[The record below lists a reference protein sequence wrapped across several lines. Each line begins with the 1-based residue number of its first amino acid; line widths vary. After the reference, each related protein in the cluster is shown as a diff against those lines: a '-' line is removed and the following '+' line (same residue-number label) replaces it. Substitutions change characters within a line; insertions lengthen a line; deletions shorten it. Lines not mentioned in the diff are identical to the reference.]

1 MSSNPS
7 FLGLSPIL
15 LFVFLVVFAGIVTE
29 DFNTMPVLVALML
42 SAGYALIIN
51 PQNSQLS
58 SFEKIDVFCKGA
70 GEKNI
75 ILLAIIFLLAG
86 AFYSLTIEI
95 GARDATVNWAL
106 QYIPSYFLLPGLFI
120 ISSFIAF
127 SMGTSMGTITAITP
141 VGIGLAESL
150 SFSVPL
156 AAGIVIGGAM
166 FGDNLSFV
174 SDTTIAATRTQKVK
188 LSDKFKANL
197 LIVTPAALIT
207 ALLLLSVDVSDTSN
221 IIIKTYD
228 LSLVTPY
235 LLVIVSALF
244 GLNAIAVLGIGIL
257 SACILGLLTSAFD
270 LAGMLTVIQTG
281 IGWMQNLAFIAIT
294 IGGIIGLM
302 QVYGGMA
309 WLMQTLTKHTKSKRS
324 AEFSI
329 AGLVSCMDLATAN
342 NTIAIVS
349 SGKIAKDLATKYNI
363 DPRRTASIL
372 DIFSCGFQGIVPYG
386 GQLLTAAVLC
396 GVSPLA
402 ISVYCWYPA
411 LIIVF
416 GIIAI
421 ATGLPKFKNNA
432 TDELSA

>member
-156 AAGIVIGGAM
+156 AAGIVISGAM